1 MFRNGRPTPMGM
13 WIMQTEMEKEERQEK
28 LNTLVYK
35 IRFELEDYQDE
46 ALNITELCKECGV
59 DRLTADE
66 LEWIRE
72 QVEE

>member
-72 QVEE
+72 QVED